1 MGGPRDRD
9 PRDGIRVSELAP
21 QGRHYASEA
30 IEVWYDVRRCRH
42 AAECVRGDAA
52 VFDTSRKPWIQPALG
67 DPEHIADVIRRCPT
81 GALHYRLTD
90 GPEELADAPT
100 VIQALPTGAIVVRGA
115 LLLETED
122 GLMAERRAMLCGCAQ
137 STNRPFCDGRCE
149 RAAPPAG

>member
-1 MGGPRDRD
+1 MT
-9 PRDGIRVSELAP
+9 ELTP

-52 VFDTSRKPWIQPALG
+52 VFDTSRKPWVQPALG
-67 DPEHIADVIRRCPT
+67 DPEHIAEVIRRCPT

-90 GPEELADAPT
+90 GPEEPADRPT
-100 VIQALPTGAIVVRGA
+100 VVRTLATGAIEIRGE
-115 LLLETED
+115 LLLETTD
-122 GLMAERRAMLCGCAQ
+122 GPMVERRAFLCGCGR

-149 RAAPPAG
+149 RPGVETAG